1 MPPCVTS
8 CGPKATGLACSQV
21 SEGLLQE
28 GLFSCLRVGAPD
40 LTALLAGAAAWKPRR
55 REAGCPAL
63 PPRTSRRDLPSGGGP
78 APPFLTMRR
87 LRRWRGSLKTG
98 LLGSETA
105 LMGSH
110 AWAPLLLSLRD
121 DDALTAR
128 SLAEGGTVTWEE
140 HVKTL
145 LQGEGFDPPPEL
157 SRSFPV
163 NASYASGGLVNSGV
177 RSGYLQSGKKK
188 SF

>member
-1 MPPCVTS
+1 MCPGPFHSHFTWRSGAVVRLAQPVPPCVTS

-40 LTALLAGAAAWKPRR
+40 LTALLAGASAWKPRR

-98 LLGSETA
+98 LRGQRQRLWEVTPGLLYCSASEMTT
-105 LMGSH
+105 
-110 AWAPLLLSLRD
+110 LLLPGHWQRRHSHMGR
-121 DDALTAR
+121 TR
-128 SLAEGGTVTWEE
+128 
-140 HVKTL
+140 
-145 LQGEGFDPPPEL
+145 
-157 SRSFPV
+157 
-163 NASYASGGLVNSGV
+163 
-177 RSGYLQSGKKK
+177 
-188 SF
+188 